1 MISFIT
7 SSESVNDA
15 NVSVISYISGK
26 LVIWA
31 VMTNSLGSGQEKP
44 NANMETC
51 VGKERLVGQTVTDG
65 NLLQDCE

>member
-15 NVSVISYISGK
+15 NVSVINYISGK

-31 VMTNSLGSGQEKP
+31 VMTNSLGSGLERP
-44 NANMETC
+44 NTNMETC
-51 VGKERLVGQTVTDG
+51 RGRMGCGLNVDG
-65 NLLQDCE
+65 PESSAGL

>member
-15 NVSVISYISGK
+15 NVSVINYISGK

-31 VMTNSLGSGQEKP
+31 VMTNSLGSGLERP
-44 NANMETC
+44 NTNMETC
-51 VGKERLVGQTVTDG
+51 VGEEWVVD
-65 NLLQDCE
+65 